1 MAPRGPRDPNSIRS
15 RMRNAM
21 RDIVDSLG
29 GDCLIADARQAFA
42 RSEGKDEM
50 DYGSDPKAPNSNPIY
65 FDFNRAVDDHIKMG
79 SLIKSAYKRV
89 ALNREW
95 QAPTAPKVKTP
106 KVILPPAPVVVE
118 PVPVEVVASVEPT
131 TEPMLD
137 GEVEVYIDPI
147 TLERV
152 GVDARGRE
160 WRSDPTP
167 SAVVEA
173 TLEAPILEVI
183 PEPTLEVIPEPTLE
197 APISEAPISEAPI
210 SETPISETPIS
221 EIVPEPTILEPTIP
235 ETPAPIPEPTAEALE
250 SIDEEVLD
258 SLIEEEEGEAP
269 IDIKK
274 LDLNPCSIKLKNGG
288 MGNYLVNKEGDRLII
303 TTSAKK
309 DYVVVDLSK
318 PAVEFESEKQR
329 KIWEGGLDETGR
341 WVVKCLVYC
350 KEKCNHSDD
359 YAGFKTRCSDHDNCP
374 LSVWNSKYVG

>member
-1 MAPRGPRDPNSIRS
+1 
-15 RMRNAM
+15 MRNAM

-29 GDCLIADARQAFA
+29 GDCLIADARIAFA

-50 DYGSDPKAPNSNPIY
+50 DYGSDPKAPNNNPIY

-95 QAPTAPKVKTP
+95 QAPTAKIPTAKTP
-106 KVILPPAPVVVE
+106 KVKLLPHTMKTVQIVPAQIAPEVE
-118 PVPVEVVASVEPT
+118 TEVASETEVEVDEVIDLA
-131 TEPMLD
+131 PMLD

-160 WRSDPTP
+160 WRSEVIHE
-167 SAVVEA
+167 AVEA
-173 TLEAPILEVI
+173 IPEAIPEVI
-183 PEPTLEVIPEPTLE
+183 PEPVEATPEVTAQIIPEVIAEAVEVIPEPIHEE
-197 APISEAPISEAPI
+197 AI
-210 SETPISETPIS
+210 
-221 EIVPEPTILEPTIP
+221 EP
-235 ETPAPIPEPTAEALE
+235 
-250 SIDEEVLD
+250 IDESVLD
-258 SLIEEEEGEAP
+258 SLFDDGVEVAEEEEAP
-269 IDIKK
+269 LDLNK

-288 MGNYLVNKEGDRLII
+288 MGNYLVNKEADRLII

-309 DYVVVDLSK
+309 DYVIVDLSK
-318 PAVEFESEKQR
+318 PAVEFESEKQK

-350 KEKCNHSDD
+350 KEKCNHSDE
-359 YAGFKTRCSDHDNCP
+359 YAGFKNRCSDHDNCP
-374 LSVWNSKYVG
+374 LSVWHSKYVG

>member
-65 FDFNRAVDDHIKMG
+65 FEFNRAVDDHIKMG

-95 QAPTAPKVKTP
+95 QAPTAPTAKTPKVKTP
-106 KVILPPAPVVVE
+106 KVKTPILPPAPVVE
-118 PVPVEVVASVEPT
+118 PVEVVASVEPT

-160 WRSDPTP
+160 WRSEPTP

-183 PEPTLEVIPEPTLE
+183 PEPILEVIPEPTLE
-197 APISEAPISEAPI
+197 VISEAPISEA
-210 SETPISETPIS
+210 PIS
-221 EIVPEPTILEPTIP
+221 EIVPEPTILEPTIL
-235 ETPAPIPEPTAEALE
+235 ETPAPILEPTAEALE
-250 SIDEEVLD
+250 PIDEEVLD

-359 YAGFKTRCSDHDNCP
+359 YAGFKTRCSDHNNCP